1 MNNKA
6 LFKLSYGLYLLTAKE
21 GDKINGCI
29 INTVTQ
35 VTDTP
40 TRVSIAVNK
49 DTLTH
54 DMLLRTGKCAVT
66 ALSVNTTF
74 DLIKNFGFQSGKDT
88 EKFTSYPYK
97 LTAEGLPYLT
107 GHACAY
113 LVCHVTHTIDL
124 DTHTL
129 FIADVVDG
137 DVLSEEDPLTYDFY
151 HKNIKP
157 APKEASKPPIK
168 GWRCIIC
175 GYVYEG
181 PDLPADFIC
190 PWCKHG
196 VIDFEKII

>member
-1 MNNKA
+1 MNNKV

-54 DMLLRTGKCAVT
+54 EMLLRTGKCAVT

-113 LVCHVTHTIDL
+113 LVCHVTQTIDL

-157 APKEASKPPIK
+157 APKEASRPPIK

>member
-113 LVCHVTHTIDL
+113 LVCHVTQTIDL

-157 APKEASKPPIK
+157 APKEASRPPIK

>member
-54 DMLLRTGKCAVT
+54 EMLLRTGKCAVT

-113 LVCHVTHTIDL
+113 LVCHVTQTIDL

-157 APKEASKPPIK
+157 APKEASRPPIK

>member
-74 DLIKNFGFQSGKDT
+74 GLIKNFGFQSGKDT

-113 LVCHVTHTIDL
+113 LVCHVTQTIDL

-137 DVLSEEDPLTYDFY
+137 DILNEEDPLTYDFY

-157 APKEASKPPIK
+157 APKETSRPPIK

>member
-113 LVCHVTHTIDL
+113 LVCHVTQTIDL

-157 APKEASKPPIK
+157 APKEASRSPIK

>member
-113 LVCHVTHTIDL
+113 LVCHVTQTIDL

>member
-66 ALSVNTTF
+66 ALSVNTSF

-97 LTAEGLPYLT
+97 LTTEGLPYLT

-113 LVCHVTHTIDL
+113 LVCHVTQTIDL
-124 DTHTL
+124 NTHTL

-157 APKEASKPPIK
+157 VPQETSKPPIK